1 MAKAVIS
8 DIKPGYLGSVAQ
20 TSYSNTSVT
29 GEAHSAKITDII
41 HDAKVTSISY
51 PLTTVREIIYTAKAI
66 DVIPFYV
73 SFTDIGIAGYGP
85 GNPAPIGIAIIGF
98 SNYIL

>member
-8 DIKPGYLGSVAQ
+8 DIKPGYLASVAQ

-41 HDAKVTSISY
+41 HDAKVTTKSY
-51 PLTTVREIIYTAKAI
+51 PLTTIRDIVYTAKPI

-73 SFTDIGIAGYGP
+73 RFINVGIAGYGP
-85 GNPAPIGIAIIGF
+85 ANPAPIGIAVVGV

>member
-8 DIKPGYLGSVAQ
+8 DIKPGYLASVAQ

-41 HDAKVTSISY
+41 HDAKITAVSY
-51 PLTTVREIIYTAKAI
+51 PITKVMDIIYTAKAI

-73 SFTDIGIAGYGP
+73 RFTDIGIAGYGP
-85 GNPAPIGIAIIGF
+85 GNPAPIGIAIVGV

>member
-8 DIKPGYLGSVAQ
+8 DIKPGYLSSVVQ

-51 PLTTVREIIYTAKAI
+51 PLTTVRDIVYTAKAI

-73 SFTDIGIAGYGP
+73 KFVNIGIAGYGP
-85 GNPAPIGIAIIGF
+85 GNPAPIGIAVIGV

>member
-8 DIKPGYLGSVAQ
+8 DIKPGYLGSVVQ
-20 TSYSNTSVT
+20 KSYSNTSVT
-29 GEAHSAKITDII
+29 GETHSAKITDIV

-51 PLTTVREIIYTAKAI
+51 PITTIREIVYNAKAI

-73 SFTDIGIAGYGP
+73 RFINVGIEGYSAS
-85 GNPAPIGIAIIGF
+85 NPAPIGIAIVGF

>member
-8 DIKPGYLGSVAQ
+8 DIKPGYLASVAQ
-20 TSYSNTSVT
+20 TSYSNASVT
-29 GEAHSAKITDII
+29 GEAHSAKITDIV

-51 PLTTVREIIYTAKAI
+51 PLTTIRDIVYNAKPI
-66 DVIPFYV
+66 SVIPFYV
-73 SFTDIGIAGYGP
+73 KFVNIGIAGYGP
-85 GNPAPIGIAIIGF
+85 GNPAPIGIAVIGE

>member
-1 MAKAVIS
+1 MAKTVIT
-8 DIKPGYLGSVAQ
+8 DIKPGYLASVEQ
-20 TSYSNTSVT
+20 ISYSNTSVT

-41 HDAKVTSISY
+41 HDAKVTTIGY
-51 PLTTVREIIYTAKAI
+51 PITKVMDVVYTARAI

-73 SFTDIGIAGYGP
+73 RFTDIGIAGYGP
-85 GNPAPIGIAIIGF
+85 GNPAPIGIAIIGV

>member
-8 DIKPGYLGSVAQ
+8 DIKPGYLASVAQ
-20 TSYSNTSVT
+20 TLYSNTSIT

-51 PLTTVREIIYTAKAI
+51 PITTVRDIVYTAKAI

-73 SFTDIGIAGYGP
+73 RFTDIGIAGYGP
-85 GNPAPIGIAIIGF
+85 GNPAPIGIAIVGV

>member
-1 MAKAVIS
+1 MAKAIIS
-8 DIKPGYLGSVAQ
+8 DIKPGYLASVEKI
-20 TSYSNTSVT
+20 SYSNTSVT

-41 HDAKVTSISY
+41 HDAKVTTIGY
-51 PLTTVREIIYTAKAI
+51 PITKVMDVVYTARAI

-73 SFTDIGIAGYGP
+73 RFTDIGIAGYGP
-85 GNPAPIGIAIIGF
+85 GNPAPIGIAIIGV

>member
-8 DIKPGYLGSVAQ
+8 DIKPGYLGSVVQ

-51 PLTTVREIIYTAKAI
+51 PITTVRDIVYTAKAI

-73 SFTDIGIAGYGP
+73 RFTDIGIAGYGP
-85 GNPAPIGIAIIGF
+85 GNPAPIGIAIIGV

>member
-29 GEAHSAKITDII
+29 GEVHSAKITDIV

-51 PLTTVREIIYTAKAI
+51 PLTTFRDIVYTAKAI
-66 DVIPFYV
+66 DVIPFM
-73 SFTDIGIAGYGP
+73 
-85 GNPAPIGIAIIGF
+85 
-98 SNYIL
+98 

>member
-1 MAKAVIS
+1 MAKTVIT
-8 DIKPGYLGSVAQ
+8 DIKPGYLASVEQ

-41 HDAKVTSISY
+41 HDAKIITVGY
-51 PLTTVREIIYTAKAI
+51 PITKVMDVVYTAKAI

-73 SFTDIGIAGYGP
+73 RFTDIGIAGYGP
-85 GNPAPIGIAIIGF
+85 GNPAPIGIAIIGV

>member
-8 DIKPGYLGSVAQ
+8 DIKPGYLGSVVQ

-51 PLTTVREIIYTAKAI
+51 PITTVRDIVYSAKPI

-73 SFTDIGIAGYGP
+73 RFTNIGIAPYGP
-85 GNPAPIGIAIIGF
+85 GNPAPIGIAVIGTN
-98 SNYIL
+98 NYIL

>member
-8 DIKPGYLGSVAQ
+8 DIKPGYLGSVVQ

-29 GEAHSAKITDII
+29 GEAHSAKITDIV

-51 PLTTVREIIYTAKAI
+51 PLTTIRDIVYTARAI

-73 SFTDIGIAGYGP
+73 RFTDIGIAGYGP
-85 GNPAPIGIAIIGF
+85 GNPAPIGIAIIGV

>member
-8 DIKPGYLGSVAQ
+8 DIKTGYLGSVVQ

-41 HDAKVTSISY
+41 HDAKVTSIGY
-51 PLTTVREIIYTAKAI
+51 PITTVREIVYAAKAI

-73 SFTDIGIAGYGP
+73 RFTDIGIAGYGP
-85 GNPAPIGIAIIGF
+85 GNPAPIGIAIIGV

>member
-1 MAKAVIS
+1 MAKAVLT
-8 DIKPGYLGSVAQ
+8 DIKPGYLASVEQ
-20 TSYSNTSVT
+20 ISYSNTSVT

-41 HDAKVTSISY
+41 HDAKVTTIGY
-51 PLTTVREIIYTAKAI
+51 PITKVMDVVYTAKAI

-73 SFTDIGIAGYGP
+73 RFTDIGIEGYGP
-85 GNPAPIGIAIIGF
+85 GNPAPIGIAIIGV

>member
-8 DIKPGYLGSVAQ
+8 DIKPGYLASVAQ

-29 GEAHSAKITDII
+29 GEAHSAKITDIV

-51 PLTTVREIIYTAKAI
+51 PLTTIRDIVYTAKPI

-73 SFTDIGIAGYGP
+73 RFINVGIAGYSAS
-85 GNPAPIGIAIIGF
+85 NPAPIGIAVVGV

>member
-1 MAKAVIS
+1 MAKAVIT
-8 DIKPGYLGSVAQ
+8 DIKPGYLSSVEQITYA
-20 TSYSNTSVT
+20 NTSVT

-41 HDAKVTSISY
+41 HDAKVTTIGY
-51 PLTTVREIIYTAKAI
+51 PITKVMDVVYTAKAI

-73 SFTDIGIAGYGP
+73 RFTDIGIEGYGP
-85 GNPAPIGIAIIGF
+85 GNPAPIGIAIIGV

>member
-8 DIKPGYLGSVAQ
+8 DVKPGYLGSVAQ
-20 TSYSNTSVT
+20 KSYPNSSVT

-51 PLTTVREIIYTAKAI
+51 SLTTISDIVYNAKPI
-66 DVIPFYV
+66 NVIPFYV
-73 SFTDIGIAGYGP
+73 RFINVGIEGYGAN
-85 GNPAPIGIAIIGF
+85 NPAPIGIAIVGT
-98 SNYIL
+98 SNFIL